1 VVASSVSV
9 ITGMLNLMR
18 NCPKEAAHLRKELL
32 IAARHIF
39 ATDLRQS
46 KFLYYIW
53 YNFKYNP
60 YCCEK
65 VAQHD
70 QHPANQAAAK

>member
-1 VVASSVSV
+1 VLGLAPSVTNG
-9 ITGMLNLMR
+9 ILTLLQ

-46 KFLYYIW
+46 KYFY
-53 YNFKYNP
+53 F
-60 YCCEK
+60 
-65 VAQHD
+65 
-70 QHPANQAAAK
+70 